1 MATRRKL
8 HLVCNAHLDPIWLWE
23 WEEGAAEA
31 LSTFRTAADL
41 CEEFPGFIF
50 NHNEVILYKWVEEYE
65 PELFRRIQR
74 LVREGRWNIMG
85 GWWVQPDCNM
95 PSGESFIRQA
105 LLGKAYFREKFGVE
119 VTTAINFDPFGHTR
133 GLVQILAKSGYDS
146 YLICRPDQTWCKL
159 DRDEFVWVG
168 YDGSEV
174 LVTRPSSY
182 YPSGLGKAREKIEL
196 WLKDHPAKELDTLL
210 WGVGNH
216 GGGPSRLDLTQIRK
230 IMAETVD
237 VDIRHSTP
245 QAFFRDLRRIAGQLP
260 RHAQDLNPYDVGC
273 YTSMN
278 RVKQKHRLLENEI
291 YMAEKMA
298 STVSCQKLM
307 DYPAAEL
314 RAALED
320 LLFTEFHDVLPG
332 SSIQPSEETAIR
344 TMDHGLE
351 LVSRAKARAFF
362 ALASGQPKARPGTIP
377 VFVYNP
383 HPYAVRTIVECEFQ
397 LPDQNWG
404 TTWTDLQVSNN
415 GRQLP
420 SQVERE
426 LSSIPL
432 DWRKRVVFAADLAPG
447 QMNRFDCRTK
457 VLPGKP
463 ALKTRLQGRQFRF
476 KTRDLEVIINARTGL
491 VDRYRVSGADLFR
504 PGALQPLVMHDNSD
518 PWGMT
523 VRSFR
528 KVAGRFTLASQK
540 EGSRRSGL
548 HTAIPSL
555 RIVEDGPVRTVVEAV
570 FSYSHSFIC
579 QRYKLPKVGTEMEVE
594 TRVQW
599 AEPDRCLKL
608 ALPTT
613 LAAAEFLGQVACGVE
628 RLPENGDEA
637 VAQKWVAVVGR
648 KQKQALTV
656 INDCVYGSDFAD
668 GELRLSL
675 LRSPAYSAHPIADR
689 QVLPTDHF
697 MPRMEQGERLLRF
710 WINGGNLADRLKR
723 IDREALAHNEKPMA
737 LSFFPCGAGRKV
749 KPLVT
754 LEGEAVQLLA
764 AKRAESGGD
773 LIVRLFEPTGHK
785 RSVTLKLPFAGLR
798 KKVSLTPFEIKTLRI
813 DSRRRRVT
821 ECDLLERPL
830 KKVNKKGSL

>member
-1 MATRRKL
+1 MAERRRL

-74 LVREGRWNIMG
+74 LVREGKWNIMG

-105 LLGKAYFREKFGVE
+105 LLGKAWFREKFGVD
-119 VTTAINFDPFGHTR
+119 VRTAINFDSFGHTR

-146 YLICRPDQTWCKL
+146 YLCCRPEPSWCSL
-159 DRDEFVWVG
+159 EGDEFVWVG
-168 YDGSEV
+168 YDGSQI
-174 LVTRPSSY
+174 LATRARSFY
-182 YPSGLGKAREKIEL
+182 GSGLGQAREKIEG
-196 WLKDHPAKELDTLL
+196 WLKNYPGKQLGPLL

-216 GGGPSRLDLTQIRK
+216 GGGPSRLDLKEIK
-230 IMAETVD
+230 KLMAERAD

-245 QAFFRDLRRIAGQLP
+245 QAYFRDLRRIENELP
-260 RHAQDLNPYDVGC
+260 RHAGDLNPFAVGC
-273 YTSMN
+273 YTSMV

-291 YMAEKMA
+291 FLAEKMA
-298 STVSCQKLM
+298 TAATSQGLM
-307 DYPAAEL
+307 DYPTTEL

-332 SSIQPSEETAIR
+332 SSIQPAEEAALR

-362 ALASGQPKARPGTIP
+362 ALASGQPKARPDTIP
-377 VFVYNP
+377 VFVYNS

-397 LPDQNWG
+397 PANQNWSK
-404 TTWTDLQVSNN
+404 TWTDLEVFCRS
-415 GRQLP
+415 RRLP
-420 SQVERE
+420 SQVEKE
-426 LSSIPL
+426 LSSLPL
-432 DWRKRVVFAADLAPG
+432 DWRKRVVFAVDLAPG
-447 QMNRFDCRTK
+447 QMNRFDCRMK

-463 ALKTRLQGRQFRF
+463 VLKTHVKGNKFRF

-491 VDRYRVSGADLFR
+491 MDRYRVGGVDLLK
-504 PGALQPLVMHDNSD
+504 PGALQPLVIHDTED

-548 HTAIPSL
+548 KNTVPSV

-570 FSYSHSFIC
+570 FSYGHSFIC
-579 QRYKLPKVGTEMEVE
+579 QRYKLPKTGTEMEVE

-599 AEPDRCLKL
+599 AEADRFLKL
-608 ALPTT
+608 SLPTT
-613 LAAAEFLGQVACGVE
+613 LADGEFLGQVACGVE
-628 RLPENGDEA
+628 HLPENGDEA

-648 KQKQALTV
+648 GQKLALTV
-656 INDCVYGSDFAD
+656 SNDGTYGSDFAA

-675 LRSPAYSAHPIADR
+675 LRSPAYSAHPIGDR
-689 QVLPTDHF
+689 QVLPPDRF
-697 MPRMEQGERLLRF
+697 MPRMEQGERLFRF
-710 WINGGNLADRLKR
+710 WINGGGLAERLKL
-723 IDREALAHNEKPMA
+723 IDREALVHNEKPMA
-737 LSFFPCGAGRKV
+737 LSFFPSGAGRKV
-749 KPLVT
+749 KPFLT
-754 LEGEAVQLLA
+754 LAGEAVQLLA
-764 AKRAESGGD
+764 AKQAESGRD
-773 LIVRLFEPTGHK
+773 LIVRLFEPTGRK
-785 RSVTLKLPFAGLR
+785 RAVTLACPLAGIRRKLAF
-798 KKVSLTPFEIKTLRI
+798 TPFEIKTLRI
-813 DSRRRRVT
+813 DVRRRAVSET
-821 ECDLLERPL
+821 NLLEQPL
-830 KKVNKKGSL
+830 TGADRKGR